1 MYMTTN
7 KGVILV
13 DGGDPY
19 HKADPGMLKAVYH
32 YLQNRCYGLDPLR
45 IWTERFIH
53 GMEKNWQT
61 SSFISETVRDRPG
74 SHDLTNR
81 KS

>member
-1 MYMTTN
+1 MTTN

-32 YLQNRCYGLDPLR
+32 YSIYR
-45 IWTERFIH
+45 ISVT
-53 GMEKNWQT
+53 
-61 SSFISETVRDRPG
+61 
-74 SHDLTNR
+74 DLIL
-81 KS
+81 